1 MNKTDKLFYEA
12 MNIIERDDWKEFVV
26 GCHDFSYGVK
36 TFTSAIEKAKDRI
49 SLAKTLEKCTGKS
62 KAEEIE
68 KLEKIISILEK
79 SKKCMA
85 KKRAVEKE
93 ISKRLNAYAEEIASQ
108 PFNYFELCRN
118 TDRIRKEV
126 ESEFYA

>member
-1 MNKTDKLFYEA
+1 MNKTENLFYDA
-12 MNIIERDDWKEFVV
+12 MEISKRDDWEKFVV
-26 GCHDFSYGVK
+26 GCYDFSYGVK

-49 SLAKTLEKCTGKS
+49 SLAKTLEKYTGKS

-68 KLEKIISILEK
+68 NLEKIISILEK

-93 ISKRLNAYAEEIASQ
+93 ISKRLNAYAEETASQ
-108 PFNYFELCRN
+108 PFNYVELCRN